1 MAAGARAASRWRRE
15 DGALV
20 RELVFRDYD
29 EARACADDL
38 AEHVD
43 DYHRHPDLA
52 IELNTLR
59 IVIANLHHNGITLA
73 EERLAAKVDA
83 RLAERHPDL
92 A

>member
-1 MAAGARAASRWRRE
+1 MAVASSRWRRE
-15 DGALV
+15 GGALV
-20 RELVFRDYD
+20 RELVFRDSD

-38 AEHVD
+38 AEQVD

-52 IELNTLR
+52 IELNKLR
-59 IVIANLHHNGITLA
+59 IVIANLLHDGITLA
-73 EERLAAKVDA
+73 EERLAANVDA